1 VSPLRRASRQSNGR
15 DAAQKHAGSARTQA
29 PLRRSRR
36 RPGAAGR
43 PPVPLRPEL
52 RLISPLR
59 QDPRMSLL
67 RSDALTVRQD
77 YGQFELI
84 AGNMDDDDLVEG
96 IDAADLPLSVSQ

>member
-1 VSPLRRASRQSNGR
+1 
-15 DAAQKHAGSARTQA
+15 
-29 PLRRSRR
+29 
-36 RPGAAGR
+36 
-43 PPVPLRPEL
+43 
-52 RLISPLR
+52 
-59 QDPRMSLL
+59 MSLL